1 MPGDDHLATAAE
13 LLDDAAGSASGD
25 ESDRLREQADAVA
38 ALAARDRGPDHGR
51 LARIEHVLTDVRE
64 SVAAEGD
71 DDDDDD
77 GETAETV
84 DRALAELREYR
95 SGVEGV

>member
-1 MPGDDHLATAAE
+1 MPGDHLATAAE

-51 LARIEHVLTDVRE
+51 LARIEHVLTEVRE
-64 SVAAEGD
+64 SVAAED
-71 DDDDDD
+71 NND

-84 DRALAELREYR
+84 GRALAELREYR

>member
-64 SVAAEGD
+64 SVAGE
-71 DDDDDD
+71 DDDD

>member
-1 MPGDDHLATAAE
+1 MPSDHLATAAE
-13 LLDDAAGSASGD
+13 LLDDAAERATGD
-25 ESDRLREQADAVA
+25 ASDRLREQSDAVA

-51 LARIEHVLTDVRE
+51 LARIEHVLTDVSE
-64 SVAAEGD
+64 DVD
-71 DDDDDD
+71 DD
-77 GETAETV
+77 TADTV

>member
-1 MPGDDHLATAAE
+1 MPSDHLATASE
-13 LLDDAAGSASGD
+13 LLDDAAAAADGD
-25 ESDRLREQADAVA
+25 TADRLRKQADSIA

-51 LARIEHVLTDVRE
+51 LARIEHVLTDVRDA
-64 SVAAEGD
+64 VD
-71 DDDDDD
+71 DD
-77 GETAETV
+77 TAETV